1 MNFQKNEDLT
11 CVFDKRWR
19 ANHGNNEKVQEAKDN
34 FNFKMFGIK
43 DKNIIKKEIR
53 EANSVRGQVNNLNQK
68 IDAMKRF
75 NRNNFR

>member
-1 MNFQKNEDLT
+1 
-11 CVFDKRWR
+11 
-19 ANHGNNEKVQEAKDN
+19 
-34 FNFKMFGIK
+34 MFGIK